1 MNKAGPFTCFFLK
14 IKVRRV
20 IANPCTPVRFRY
32 SPPNLFD
39 ELRDL
44 RRAAAVASKHLSK
57 NSIFCSVLVLDQQ
70 GVLASNR
77 NLATPRPVRSRSS
90 PRHRKFDDLRL
101 DPRVSLRLD
110 FLVSVHQQS
119 SEPQVAGIAR
129 QPG

>member
-77 NLATPRPVRSRSS
+77 NLLRHVPSAPDQVRGTESS
-90 PRHRKFDDLRL
+90 TTCASTRALA
-101 DPRVSLRLD
+101 SAWT
-110 FLVSVHQQS
+110 S
-119 SEPQVAGIAR
+119 S
-129 QPG
+129 